1 MTVRINKQKINL
13 REKLTEFEDKVN
25 FDEVVRGL
33 GEYTGNVGI
42 GVEDPGHL
50 LHIKSIGVGDFAIEG
65 TQPRIWFKEA
75 DQTDLDILMRN
86 HAGQFR
92 IDVTKDNGNLVSTPF
107 LINNTNGNVGIGT
120 TNPDRPLVIGAG
132 TYSAPLRLIARSTDE
147 NCAIQIRN
155 STNTATLTQ
164 LGGNLNSYFMG
175 GNVSIGTS
183 DTSGQL
189 YVKSP
194 VSSQT
199 CRMYRST
206 NISTARVF
214 DILSNFGGTNTVQF
228 LVNANGTTQNTS
240 GTISQ
245 ISSDERLKENISDA
259 NPKLQDLLKL
269 KVKNF
274 NFSDDENKTKYIGF
288 VAQEMEEVF
297 PSLVMTKDTREYD
310 EDGNLLSGLEDSKST
325 KVSMDFAIL
334 TKAIQEQQS
343 IIEDLK
349 SRIETLES
357 K

>member
-92 IDVTKDNGNLVSTPF
+92 IDVTEDNGNLVSTPF
-107 LINNTNGNVGIGT
+107 LINNTDGSVLIGKVITDQNTIGT
-120 TNPDRPLVIGAG
+120 QISKTTGVRVTVDANICTLLNRTGSDGAIASFRRNGSEKGSISITENTTHFNTSSDYRLKTDVQPITGASDRLKALKPVNFEWISDGTRVDGFLAHEAQEVVPEAVAG
-132 TYSAPLRLIARSTDE
+132 TKDAMQTEEYEVTPAVYEDVIIPAVDE
-147 NCAIQIRN
+147 
-155 STNTATLTQ
+155 
-164 LGGNLNSYFMG
+164 
-175 GNVSIGTS
+175 V
-183 DTSGQL
+183 
-189 YVKSP
+189 V
-194 VSSQT
+194 
-199 CRMYRST
+199 
-206 NISTARVF
+206 
-214 DILSNFGGTNTVQF
+214 
-228 LVNANGTTQNTS
+228 
-240 GTISQ
+240 
-245 ISSDERLKENISDA
+245 
-259 NPKLQDLLKL
+259 
-269 KVKNF
+269 
-274 NFSDDENKTKYIGF
+274 
-288 VAQEMEEVF
+288 
-297 PSLVMTKDTREYD
+297 D
-310 EDGNLLSGLEDSKST
+310 EDGNVITEGQEERMEQRLVSEAVMGQREVPHYQGIDQSKLIPLLT
-325 KVSMDFAIL
+325 A
-334 TKAIQEQQS
+334 AIQEQQS